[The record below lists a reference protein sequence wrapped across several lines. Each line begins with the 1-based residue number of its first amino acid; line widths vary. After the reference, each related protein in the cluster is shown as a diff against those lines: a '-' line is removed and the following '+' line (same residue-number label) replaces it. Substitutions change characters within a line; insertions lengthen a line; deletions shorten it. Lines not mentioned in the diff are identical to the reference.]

1 MRLKKA
7 QKEAAIAW
15 IAEGLQSDEI
25 NGRAASFNPP
35 FSLSRQQVDYYRK
48 TRAVDLDA
56 IQRAGEEDALA
67 EGLALKAERV
77 RKLKQLAALLER
89 DLFGGMLWVD
99 MVKSVG
105 SGNLQEVVE
114 YEEFN
119 GAEVS
124 AYRGVLD
131 DIAKEVSGRV
141 QRQEVTG
148 ADGGPVQQR
157 VVVTWEEVVIG
168 GDD

>member
-25 NGRAASFNPP
+25 NARAAEFKPP

-48 TRAVDLDA
+48 TRTIDLLA

-77 RKLKQLAALLER
+77 RKLKQLAALLED
-89 DLFGGMLWVD
+89 DLFGGLLWTEN
-99 MVKSVG
+99 VKSIG
-105 SGNLQEVVE
+105 SGAAQEVVE

-119 GAEVS
+119 AAEVS

-141 QRQEVTG
+141 QRQELTG
-148 ADGGPVQQR
+148 ADGGPMQ
-157 VVVTWEEVVIG
+157 VIQLSW
-168 GDD
+168 GDNDDADTD